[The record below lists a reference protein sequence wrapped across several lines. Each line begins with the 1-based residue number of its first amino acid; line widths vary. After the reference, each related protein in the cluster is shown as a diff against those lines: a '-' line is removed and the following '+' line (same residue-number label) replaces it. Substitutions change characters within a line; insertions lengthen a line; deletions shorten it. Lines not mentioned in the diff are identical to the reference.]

1 MKLLSATVRNYRTHR
16 DTPVKLDD
24 NLVLIHGPN
33 ESGKST
39 LAEAIH
45 CALFLKAKGNTN
57 FHKAME
63 SNHGGTPEVEL
74 QFEAGGRVH
83 DLRKT
88 FGSSGNTTLDSE
100 GQATL
105 NGSAAEECLAGLL
118 DVDGSVSGGGIET
131 KMQKRWGHLWVRQ
144 GTSDATPLESI
155 EESQSKLRDKL
166 QASSG
171 QSILSSPIDNTVIE
185 ALQTWEKSNL
195 TNTGKAKAN
204 SDLDKAENALAA
216 AKEAAKN
223 VQATLEE
230 LHQAAKNYEQA
241 ESDIA
246 RHKKNKDDAE
256 AELKTIDTKL
266 KTVNTLREQS
276 KGKIRQR
283 ETCEK
288 ELEEL
293 TDADAEIREFESQLK
308 AQQTAAAPK
317 QKEIKKLRTES
328 KTKLGDY
335 GKARKA
341 REATSQSLSR
351 LRSVAD
357 AWQAHYE
364 LLQKAKAISELMKQ
378 LDQIETLNASKKE
391 INKQLAPLEDFTPD
405 AVEQLEATER
415 NAEEAKLKLEAYA
428 LQIEV
433 LEANESIELDG
444 QPLNKGQ
451 KEILSRTAELEI
463 GSKTRIRLT
472 PGGGEDL
479 EDTRTACDEAAA
491 ALSKAIKKLGVDS
504 VEAARAKARQRA
516 NLSNDLEKL
525 EGKLEESNAD
535 ENEDELA
542 EAEKAQSQL
551 QARRDTALPKDE
563 SVEFSDHLK
572 DAEAA
577 SEEARLSLTE
587 ANQTYDKAES
597 EETAAR
603 NASDKAA
610 KSLTQ
615 AEAAHKQESE
625 AILNMESKLEY
636 ARNKSG
642 DTQTRINAINTAQ
655 AKFDQSK
662 VAEESIIKQL
672 DELGADEL
680 EIKAKRLKESVD
692 KDAEKLKDANDLKI
706 EARTELRSSG
716 NQDPQREFKEAEA
729 ETDRFQKRY
738 DQLKHQAEVR
748 QHLLSRLQAARQA
761 TTSALAKP
769 LEDAVNPYL
778 KLLVGGSA
786 ARLHWAEDGS
796 QLESLELDR
805 TDKKK
810 GLFTFENLSHGTREQ
825 VALALRLA
833 MAQLLAADHDGCLP
847 LVLDDAFTHA
857 DKDRLEKLKSLIYQA
872 SQSGLQILLL
882 SCHPENY
889 NGLSASEVN
898 L

>member
-16 DTPVKLDD
+16 ETTVKLDD

-74 QFEAGGRVH
+74 LFEAGGRVH
-83 DLRKT
+83 ELRKT
-88 FGSSGNTTLDSE
+88 FGSSGNTTLNSE
-100 GQATL
+100 SQATL

-131 KMQKRWGHLWVRQ
+131 KMEKRWGHLWVRQ

-171 QSILSSPIDNTVIE
+171 QSILSSPIDNSVIE
-185 ALQTWEKSNL
+185 ALQTWEKSNF

-204 SDLDKAENALAA
+204 SDLDIAEKALAA
-216 AKEAAKN
+216 AKEAAEN
-223 VQATLEE
+223 AQATLEE

-256 AELKTIDTKL
+256 TELKTIDTKL
-266 KTVNTLREQS
+266 KTVDTLREQS
-276 KGKIRQR
+276 KEKTRLR
-283 ETCEK
+283 ETCEN
-288 ELEEL
+288 ELKEL
-293 TDADAEIREFESQLK
+293 TDADTEIREFESQLK
-308 AQQTAAAPK
+308 ALKTAAAPK

-328 KTKLGDY
+328 ETKLGDY
-335 GKARKA
+335 EKARNA
-341 REATSQSLSR
+341 REVTSQSLSR
-351 LRSVAD
+351 LRSVDD

-364 LLQKAKAISELMKQ
+364 SLQKAKAISELKEQ
-378 LDQIETLNASKKE
+378 LNQIEKLNASKKE
-391 INKQLAPLEDFTPD
+391 ISKQLAPLKEFTPD
-405 AVEQLEATER
+405 AIEQLEATER
-415 NAEEAKLKLEAYA
+415 SAGEAKLRLEAYA

-433 LEANESIELDG
+433 LKADESIVLDG
-444 QPLNKGQ
+444 QSLDKGQ

-472 PGGGEDL
+472 PGGGKDL
-479 EDTRTACDEAAA
+479 EDARTACDEAAA
-491 ALSKAIKKLGVDS
+491 ALSEALKEFGVDS
-504 VEAARAKARQRA
+504 VETARAKARHRA

-525 EGKLEESNAD
+525 EEKLEEANAD
-535 ENEDELA
+535 EKEDELA
-542 EAEKAQSQL
+542 EAEIAQSQL
-551 QARRDTALPKDE
+551 QDRRDAALPKDE

-577 SEEARLSLTE
+577 SEGARQSLTE
-587 ANQTYDKAES
+587 ADQTYGKAEL
-597 EETAAR
+597 EETATRKAHENAR
-603 NASDKAA
+603 D
-610 KSLTQ
+610 SLTQ
-615 AEAAHKQESE
+615 AEKAHEEESK
-625 AILNMESKLEY
+625 AIQDLESKLDY

-642 DTQTRINAINTAQ
+642 DTQTRSKAINKAQ

-662 VAEESIIKQL
+662 EAEENIIKQL

-680 EIKAKRLKESVD
+680 EIKAKRLKESVG
-692 KDAEKLKDANDLKI
+692 KDDEKLQYANYLKI
-706 EARTELRSSG
+706 EACTKLRNSD
-716 NQDPQREFKEAEA
+716 NLDPEREFKEAEA
-729 ETDRFQKRY
+729 EADRLQKRF
-738 DQLKHQAEVR
+738 DQLKHQAEVC

-778 KLLVGGSA
+778 KLLFGGCA

-805 TDKKK
+805 TDKQE
-810 GLFTFENLSHGTREQ
+810 GLFSFESLSHGTQEQ

-857 DKDRLEKLKSLIYQA
+857 DKDRLEKVKSLLYQA
-872 SQSGLQILLL
+872 SQSGLQIILL

-889 NGLSASEVN
+889 SGLSANEVN